1 MLRLVTVA
9 LLVFLHAEGADSL
22 VWHPKARTFD
32 LDFRERPLNEFLGY
46 IRSETG
52 WEVRVEPGLSQ
63 LVDGK
68 FRGKPAA
75 DAIRLM
81 LGRTQF
87 KLVPRTQ
94 GGTRLTVYSGNIRA
108 ATQEVQAV
116 VQEAAAFE
124 EVLVEGELQI
134 TLPVKIHYFKSK
146 YASINAD
153 PNATDLRPLFAGMNE
168 IWEIANL
175 RFLLNQPELLR
186 AADAAAEREFANLFT
201 PDVPKAFVRQ
211 HQARILHKLLP
222 DLPDK
227 GKAFHIVLIYTMPDA
242 YGAVYLPAKGVIL
255 MPQVKFAKLIDPKG
269 VWKDGSPVFYA
280 QSNIL
285 AHEMGHALSLN
296 HVATQGNLM
305 IDGRLREGTGIGPG
319 VGLSLEQI
327 EKARKQ
333 AKTKGPYVP
342 GFNPKPRVRE

>member
-1 MLRLVTVA
+1 MLRLFTIA
-9 LLVFLHAEGADSL
+9 LLVCLYAEGADSL

-32 LDFRERPLNEFLGY
+32 LNFRERPLNEFLGY
-46 IRSETG
+46 IKSETG
-52 WEVRVEPGLSQ
+52 WEVKVEPGLSQ

-81 LGRTQF
+81 LGGTQF
-87 KLVPRTQ
+87 KLVPRIQ
-94 GGTRLTVYSGNIRA
+94 GGTRLTVYSGNIKA
-108 ATQEVQAV
+108 ATQEVQSV
-116 VQEAAAFE
+116 VQDAAAFE
-124 EVLVEGELQI
+124 ETLIEGELQI

-168 IWEIANL
+168 IWEVANL
-175 RFLLNQPELLR
+175 RFLLNQPELIR
-186 AADAAAEREFANLFT
+186 ADDASAEREYANLFK
-201 PDVPKAFVRQ
+201 PGVPKAYVRQ
-211 HQARILHKLLP
+211 HQSRILHKVLP
-222 DLPDK
+222 DMPDR

-242 YGAVYLPAKGVIL
+242 FGAVYLPAKGVIL
-255 MPQVKFAKLIDPKG
+255 MPQVKFAKLIDPNG

-296 HVATQGNLM
+296 HVVTQGNLM
-305 IDGRLREGTGIGPG
+305 IDGRFREGLGIGPG
-319 VGLSLEQI
+319 VDLSLEQV
-327 EKARKQ
+327 EKARNQ

-342 GFNPKPRVRE
+342 GVNPKPDAGE